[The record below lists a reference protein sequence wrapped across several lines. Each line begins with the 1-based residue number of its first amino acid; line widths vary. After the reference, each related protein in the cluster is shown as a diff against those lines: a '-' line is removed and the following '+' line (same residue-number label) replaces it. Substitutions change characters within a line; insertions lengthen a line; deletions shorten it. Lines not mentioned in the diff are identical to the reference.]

1 MSVELIRG
9 LYDYHRWAN
18 RRLFDVTTALG
29 EDLAARDV
37 GKQFSC
43 PTIRRMFGHLY
54 GADRIWLSR
63 WTGLSLTT
71 IPGAEFATLASIR
84 APWDDLERE
93 QRAFIE
99 GVSAP
104 DLDRV
109 IEYRNAEGKQFKG
122 ALGPLL
128 QHVANHATHH
138 RSEIATML
146 TMVSDSPPDTGL
158 ATYLQAKANRQR

>member
-18 RRLFDVTTALG
+18 RRLFDVASALG

-37 GKQFSC
+37 GKQFSYS
-43 PTIRRMFGHLY
+43 TIGRMFGHLY

-63 WTGLSLTT
+63 WTGVSPAT

-84 APWDDLERE
+84 APWDDLERPVNYTSGLFGNRPF
-93 QRAFIE
+93 QLRL
-99 GVSAP
+99 GV
-104 DLDRV
+104 LM
-109 IEYRNAEGKQFKG
+109 
-122 ALGPLL
+122 

-138 RSEIATML
+138 RSEIATMI
-146 TMVSDSPPDTGL
+146 TMISSSPPSTDRVVYDLIATG
-158 ATYLQAKANRQR
+158 QIV